1 MVKGIYGTVNG
12 VGGNFGN
19 SRRGGVKTKSA
30 VKSGGVVISD
40 FTVKPWGDGQL
51 GHRCYRCYRYC
62 CIQLIAVDCLM
73 LYVLLYL
80 I

>member
-40 FTVKPWGDGQL
+40 FTVEPWGDCEHL
-51 GHRCYRCYRYC
+51 P
-62 CIQLIAVDCLM
+62 LK
-73 LYVLLYL
+73 
-80 I
+80 

>member
-40 FTVKPWGDGQL
+40 LTVKPWGDRSTLGSFYLVQL
-51 GHRCYRCYRYC
+51 TTNMSCGRN
-62 CIQLIAVDCLM
+62 
-73 LYVLLYL
+73 
-80 I
+80 